1 MDKGDIRRRVKAQ
14 KALLEASDRAE
25 AAASAFARL
34 EASAAFMMAGNILM
48 YHSLP
53 DELCTHEFL
62 DKWCGRKKFFLP
74 RVNGA
79 DLEILP
85 YDRSRLS
92 LGAFLIEEPE
102 GVDTV
107 GMDAIDLVIVPAVA
121 YDRNGNRVGR
131 GRGYYDRLLRG
142 TSAVKVGVAYDFQLF
157 DEVPFDDNDVPVDI
171 VITDKRVVRR
181 KD

>member
-1 MDKGDIRRRVKAQ
+1 MDKSDIRRLVKAQ
-14 KALLEASDRAE
+14 KALLEAAEQVE
-25 AAASAFARL
+25 AAERAFARF
-34 EASAAFMMAGNILM
+34 ETSAAFMMADNILM

-53 DELCTHEFL
+53 DEISTHAFL
-62 DKWCGRKKFFLP
+62 DKWHERKHFFLP

-107 GMDAIDLVIVPAVA
+107 DMDTIDLVVVPAVA
-121 YDRNGNRVGR
+121 YDCQCNRVG
-131 GRGYYDRLLRG
+131 LSL
-142 TSAVKVGVAYDFQLF
+142 
-157 DEVPFDDNDVPVDI
+157 I
-171 VITDKRVVRR
+171 HI
-181 KD
+181 

>member
-1 MDKGDIRRRVKAQ
+1 MDKSDIRRLVKAQ
-14 KALLEASDRAE
+14 KALLEAAEQVE
-25 AAASAFARL
+25 AAERAFARF
-34 EASAAFMMAGNILM
+34 ETSAAFMMADNILM

-53 DELCTHEFL
+53 DEISTHTFL
-62 DKWCGRKKFFLP
+62 DKWHERKHFFLP

-107 GMDAIDLVIVPAVA
+107 DMDTIDLVVVPAVA
-121 YDRNGNRVGR
+121 YDRQCNRVGR

-142 TSAVKVGVAYDFQLF
+142 TRAVKVGVAYDFQLM
-157 DEVPFDDNDVPVDI
+157 DEVPYDDNDVPVDI
-171 VITDKRVVRR
+171 VITDRRTVRR
-181 KD
+181 K